1 MLTAP
6 KIKQKYTQKKKSVFL
21 QKNYSNRVLEPENK
35 FLEKPARL
43 MGNTGLSVKLGEE
56 EKRRRTE
63 KKEEETVICK
73 LQYD

>member
-1 MLTAP
+1 MLTAQE
-6 KIKQKYTQKKKSVFL
+6 IKQKYTHKKVHASRKNHSNKVL
-21 QKNYSNRVLEPENK
+21 QPENR
-35 FLEKPARL
+35 FLEKPAHL

-63 KKEEETVICK
+63 KKEEETLICK